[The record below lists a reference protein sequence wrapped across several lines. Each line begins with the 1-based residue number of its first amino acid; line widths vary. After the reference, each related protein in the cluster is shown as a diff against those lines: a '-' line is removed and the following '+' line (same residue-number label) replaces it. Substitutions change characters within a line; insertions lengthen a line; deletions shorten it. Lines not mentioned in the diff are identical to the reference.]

1 MFNLSFNFAPTLY
14 PWIISGGFTSLSLN
28 PKRYRWLEIPTDV
41 VNPTSSEIQS
51 TSSSVDVIAL
61 GVIIFV
67 INALSSFENASFLN
81 PSDANE
87 ICPKFELEF
96 VTL

>member
-1 MFNLSFNFAPTLY
+1 M
-14 PWIISGGFTSLSLN
+14 N

-41 VNPTSSEIQS
+41 VSPTSNEIQS

-67 INALSSFENASFLN
+67 MNALSSFENASFLN
-81 PSDANE
+81 PSDASD
-87 ICPKFELEF
+87 ICPKLELEF

>member
-1 MFNLSFNFAPTLY
+1 MT
-14 PWIISGGFTSLSLN
+14 GGFTSLSLN
-28 PKRYRWLEIPTDV
+28 PNRYKWLVIPTDV
-41 VNPTSSEIQS
+41 VSPTSNEIQS
-51 TSSSVDVIAL
+51 TSSSVDVIDL

-81 PSDANE
+81 PSEARDN
-87 ICPKFELEF
+87 CPKFELEF

>member
-1 MFNLSFNFAPTLY
+1 MS
-14 PWIISGGFTSLSLN
+14 
-28 PKRYRWLEIPTDV
+28 
-41 VNPTSSEIQS
+41 PTSNEIQS

-81 PSDANE
+81 PSDARE